1 MDSSHKV
8 YTIATLVN
16 TALLVGCA
24 GYLFFNGAPNSTK
37 STAEI
42 PVVVEDSEPIEE
54 PPKQISRG
62 PRKKIDGI
70 EGLFLDIMDPVKRA
84 ASDHQADP
92 ALYLPSDD
100 ELSKAIASNSLDSK
114 ESVVVLDKLK
124 KGYAEYNMPFPSLS
138 APPPPSNPTEPEM
151 VSTGD
156 PKEIEAWI
164 KPTIQR
170 LKDES
175 KARGDVDVST
185 FIPSDDAIKQAIESG
200 SFETPAFIRVR
211 EKIEKG
217 YQEFQ
222 VPFPTPGQPQTA
234 PEQSGGGGPVSQG
247 NTQETV
253 AEQQIINAYF
263 QGQLQ
268 RIKLESKKQ
277 DKDVSDCFPSSQDI
291 QTAVKT
297 GSISSE
303 KSLAVISSLEGCY
316 KSLDIPFHPPVR
328 K

>member
-1 MDSSHKV
+1 MDSSHKI

-16 TALLVGCA
+16 TVLLVGCA
-24 GYLFFNGAPNSTK
+24 GYLFLNGAPSSTK
-37 STAEI
+37 T
-42 PVVVEDSEPIEE
+42 PVVTKDVVEEAEPVAE

-84 ASDHQADP
+84 ALDHQADP
-92 ALYLPSDD
+92 DLFLPSED

-114 ESVVVLDKLK
+114 ESMVVLEKLK

-138 APPPPSNPTEPEM
+138 APPPPSNPTQPQT
-151 VSTGD
+151 VSIGD

-175 KARGDVDVST
+175 KARGDIDISS
-185 FIPSDDAIKQAIESG
+185 FLPSEDDTKQAIDSG
-200 SFETPAFIRVR
+200 SFEAPAFVRVR

-217 YQEFQ
+217 YQELQ
-222 VPFPTPGQPQTA
+222 VPFPTPGQPQKA
-234 PEQSGGGGPVSQG
+234 PEQPNAPISQG
-247 NTQETV
+247 STQETV

-277 DKDVSDCFPSSQDI
+277 EKDISDCFPSSQDMK
-291 QTAVKT
+291 TAVQT

-303 KSLAVISSLEGCY
+303 ESLAVIASLEGCY

>member
-1 MDSSHKV
+1 MDSTNKM
-8 YTIATLVN
+8 YIITTLINTI
-16 TALLVGCA
+16 LLFGCV
-24 GYLFFNGAPNSTK
+24 GYLFFNGVPSSAKETVTNTN
-37 STAEI
+37 I
-42 PVVVEDSEPIEE
+42 VEEPDPMDE

-84 ASDHQADP
+84 ALDHQADP
-92 ALYLPSDD
+92 ALYLPS
-100 ELSKAIASNSLDSK
+100 EEEVSKAIASNSLDSK
-114 ESVVVLDKLK
+114 ESMVVLAKLK

-138 APPPPSNPTEPEM
+138 APPSPSNPTKPED

-175 KARGDVDVST
+175 KARGNIDISS
-185 FIPSDDAIKQAIESG
+185 FLPSEDEIKQAIESG
-200 SFETPAFIRVR
+200 SFETPVFVRVR

-217 YQEFQ
+217 YQELQ
-222 VPFPTPGQPQTA
+222 VPFPKPGQPQTS
-234 PEQSGGGGPVSQG
+234 PEQPNAPVSQG

-263 QGQLQ
+263 QGQIQ

-277 DKDVSDCFPSSQDI
+277 EKDISDCFPSSQDM
-291 QTAVKT
+291 QKAVQT

-303 KSLAVISSLEGCY
+303 DSLSVIDSLEGCY
-316 KSLDIPFHPPVR
+316 TSLDIPFHPPVR

>member
-1 MDSSHKV
+1 MDSSNKIF
-8 YTIATLVN
+8 TIVTLLN
-16 TALLVGCA
+16 TVLLLGCV
-24 GYLFFNGAPNSTK
+24 GYLFLNGTPKSEKKIQTV
-37 STAEI
+37 STA
-42 PVVVEDSEPIEE
+42 VEELDPIEE

-84 ASDHQADP
+84 AEDHQADP
-92 ALYLPSDD
+92 SLYLPSEK
-100 ELSKAIASNSLDSK
+100 ELSEAIASNSLDSK
-114 ESVVVLDKLK
+114 ESLVVLEKLK

-138 APPPPSNPTEPEM
+138 APPPPSNPTEPQPE
-151 VSTGD
+151 SSGD

-175 KARGDVDVST
+175 KARGNVDISS
-185 FIPSDDAIKQAIESG
+185 FLPSEDATKQAIESG
-200 SFETPAFIRVR
+200 SFETPAFVRVR
-211 EKIEKG
+211 ETIEKG
-217 YQEFQ
+217 YQELQ
-222 VPFPTPGQPQTA
+222 LPFPTPGQPQTDPAQPNA
-234 PEQSGGGGPVSQG
+234 PTNPTGS
-247 NTQETV
+247 QETV

-277 DKDVSDCFPSSQDI
+277 DKDVSDCLPSSNTI

-303 KSLAVISSLEGCY
+303 ESLNVIGSLEICY
-316 KSLDIPFHPPVR
+316 KALDIPFHPPVR

>member
-1 MDSSHKV
+1 MDANNKI
-8 YTIATLVN
+8 YTIATLLN
-16 TALLVGCA
+16 TALLVGCTV
-24 GYLFFNGAPNSTK
+24 YLLVNGAPTK
-37 STAEI
+37 TQATTTTVIAIE
-42 PVVVEDSEPIEE
+42 ETEPISD

-84 ASDHQADP
+84 ALDHQADP

-100 ELSKAIASNSLDSK
+100 ELSKAIASNSLDSS
-114 ESVVVLDKLK
+114 ESIIVLDKLK

-138 APPPPSNPTEPEM
+138 APPPPSDPTQPEP

-156 PKEIEAWI
+156 PKELEAWI

-175 KARGDVDVST
+175 KARGDVDISS
-185 FIPSDDAIKQAIESG
+185 FLPSDDEMKQAIESG
-200 SFETPAFIRVR
+200 SFEAPVFVRVR
-211 EKIEKG
+211 EKIERG
-217 YQEFQ
+217 YQELQ

-234 PEQSGGGGPVSQG
+234 PGEPNAPTAESS
-247 NTQETV
+247 TQEMV

-277 DKDVSDCFPSSQDI
+277 DKDISDCFPSSADMKK
-291 QTAVKT
+291 AVQT

-303 KSLAVISSLEGCY
+303 ESLAVISSLEGCY

>member
-1 MDSSHKV
+1 MDANNKI
-8 YTIATLVN
+8 YTIATLLN
-16 TALLVGCA
+16 TALLVGCTV
-24 GYLFFNGAPNSTK
+24 YLLVNGAPK
-37 STAEI
+37 SVQAPTTTAIAVEEI
-42 PVVVEDSEPIEE
+42 EPVSE

-84 ASDHQADP
+84 ALDHQADP
-92 ALYLPSDD
+92 ALYLPSDE
-100 ELSKAIASNSLDSK
+100 ELSKAIASNSLDSS

-138 APPPPSNPTEPEM
+138 APPPPSDPTQPEP
-151 VSTGD
+151 VSSGD
-156 PKEIEAWI
+156 PKELEAWM

-175 KARGDVDVST
+175 KARGDVDISS
-185 FIPSDDAIKQAIESG
+185 FLPSDDEMKQAIESG
-200 SFETPAFIRVR
+200 SFEAPVFVRVR
-211 EKIEKG
+211 EKIERG
-217 YQEFQ
+217 YQELQ

-234 PEQSGGGGPVSQG
+234 PGEPNAPTAQSS
-247 NTQETV
+247 TQEMV

-277 DKDVSDCFPSSQDI
+277 DKDVSDCFPSSADMKK
-291 QTAVKT
+291 AVQT

-303 KSLAVISSLEGCY
+303 ESLAVISSLEGCY

>member
-1 MDSSHKV
+1 MDSNNKI

-16 TALLVGCA
+16 TALLLGCA
-24 GYLFFNGAPNSTK
+24 GYLLFNGAPNSVK
-37 STAEI
+37 E
-42 PVVVEDSEPIEE
+42 PVMAPKIVKEAEPIEE

-70 EGLFLDIMDPVKRA
+70 EGLFLDIMEPVKRA
-84 ASDHQADP
+84 ALDHQADP
-92 ALYLPSDD
+92 ALFLPSDD
-100 ELSKAIASNSLDSK
+100 ELSKAIASNSLESK
-114 ESVVVLDKLK
+114 ESVAVLEKLR
-124 KGYAEYNMPFPSLS
+124 KGYSEYNMPFPSLS
-138 APPPPSNPTEPEM
+138 APPPPSDPTQPESISM
-151 VSTGD
+151 GD

-175 KARGDVDVST
+175 KARDNVDISA
-185 FIPSDDAIKQAIESG
+185 FLPSNDEVKQAIESG
-200 SFETPAFIRVR
+200 SFETPVFVRVR

-217 YQEFQ
+217 YQELQ

-234 PEQSGGGGPVSQG
+234 PDQPNAPMTQG

-277 DKDVSDCFPSSQDI
+277 DKDVSDCFPSAQDI
-291 QTAVKT
+291 QTAVQT

-303 KSLAVISSLEGCY
+303 KSLSVIASLEGCY